1 MAATFSRILN
11 QVAGNRRH
19 TVTAVTFDTS
29 YLTGGES
36 VTANDLGLYKIDS
49 VTVQPTVGY
58 IGEYITST
66 SEILARWSGATT
78 DAVLAEVSS
87 TTNMGTVVFSV
98 DAWGI

>member
-1 MAATFSRILN
+1 VVATFSRTLN

-36 VTANDLGLYKIDS
+36 VTANDLGLYKLDY
-49 VTVQPTVGY
+49 VTVLTTVGY
-58 IGEYITST
+58 VGEYITST
-66 SEILARWSGATT
+66 STLLARWSGATT
-78 DAVLAEVSS
+78 DAVLAQVSS
-87 TTNMGTVVFSV
+87 TTNMGTVVFNV